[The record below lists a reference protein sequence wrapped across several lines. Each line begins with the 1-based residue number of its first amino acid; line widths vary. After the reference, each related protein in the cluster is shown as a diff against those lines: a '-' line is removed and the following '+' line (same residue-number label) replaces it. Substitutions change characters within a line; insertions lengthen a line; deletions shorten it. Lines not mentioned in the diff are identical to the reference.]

1 MGSNQENSA
10 GTPSLVTICCYAKI
24 ELAQIFKNFPN
35 SSSPLMASCK
45 CLGVIRFT
53 FKSFEAFPANS
64 RTVFRAFQQK
74 YIENSI
80 VDFWRWAKSGESG
93 QEVFILEV
101 KDEYRF
107 YTRFSTF
114 SSSYCDIRIKK
125 PDFGGQVLQ
134 NGGAVDGGGGTD
146 STIGRNFGLEV
157 SVNATDGKLE
167 SRAL

>member
-1 MGSNQENSA
+1 
-10 GTPSLVTICCYAKI
+10 
-24 ELAQIFKNFPN
+24 
-35 SSSPLMASCK
+35 MASCK
-45 CLGVIRFT
+45 CLGVIRLT

-74 YIENSI
+74 YTERST
-80 VDFWRWAKSGESG
+80 VDFRRWAKSGESG
-93 QEVFILEV
+93 QEVFILQV

-107 YTRFSTF
+107 YTRLSTF
-114 SSSYCDIRIKK
+114 GSSYCDIRMKKK

-146 STIGRNFGLEV
+146 STIGRNFGLKV

-167 SRAL
+167 SGAL